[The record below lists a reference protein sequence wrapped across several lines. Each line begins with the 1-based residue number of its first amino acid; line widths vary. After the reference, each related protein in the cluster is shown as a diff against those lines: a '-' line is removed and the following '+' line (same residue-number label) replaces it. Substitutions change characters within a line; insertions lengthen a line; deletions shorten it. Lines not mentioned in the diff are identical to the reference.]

1 MDNIAKRLK
10 AYIEAHPFDPG
21 DSDCETVL
29 DQLYQVYQ
37 ESHESDPPDI
47 RDGFRELDDLLKH
60 LPLEDNNTVFNLCCS
75 LCTAYEHKV
84 FLDGLQHGAHLMA
97 ELSGMKHNDIFH
109 KPQFGKDT
117 DAPIFI
123 GKILPI
129 NL

>member
-1 MDNIAKRLK
+1 MDNNAQRLK

-47 RDGFRELDDLLKH
+47 RDGFRELDDLLRH
-60 LPLEDNNTVFNLCCS
+60 F
-75 LCTAYEHKV
+75 
-84 FLDGLQHGAHLMA
+84 GHLMF
-97 ELSGMKHNDIFH
+97 LVTHDY
-109 KPQFGKDT
+109 D
-117 DAPIFI
+117 